1 MDMSLIKF
9 FTGIIFQKMRM
20 EEDKNVNKKF
30 LDQYLFLIFHM
41 HRANQ
46 IHALCRHAIEERWSR
61 P

>member
-1 MDMSLIKF
+1 MCTSVIKF
-9 FTGIIFQKMRM
+9 FIGIIFQKMRM

-30 LDQYLFLIFHM
+30 SGSISFLIFHM

-46 IHALCRHAIEERWSR
+46 IYGLCRHAIEERWSR